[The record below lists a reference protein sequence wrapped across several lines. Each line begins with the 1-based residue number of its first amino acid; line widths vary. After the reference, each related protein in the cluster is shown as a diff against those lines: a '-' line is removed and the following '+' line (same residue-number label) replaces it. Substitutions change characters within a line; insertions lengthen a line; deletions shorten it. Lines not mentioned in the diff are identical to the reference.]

1 MQTKAS
7 TPLKILGVVIGALL
21 VLPTLVVIP
30 MSFSSGDML
39 SFPPQGFSMRW
50 YRFVFT
56 DPTWTSAMAESIR
69 VAILTMVLSG
79 ILGLATALAI
89 VRGRL
94 SFKGPLQVLVLSPMI
109 MPLVVLAVGM
119 YFVFS
124 DWRILG
130 SVGGLVLAHSVVAYP
145 LVYLSVSTSLQGLD
159 ETLELASASLGAGR
173 LYTLRR
179 VILPLIAP
187 GVLTGALFAF
197 TMSWDELILS
207 IFLAGP
213 TVKTLPVRMW
223 EQIQTELTPAL
234 AVAATLVMTLTITLI
249 LVAAWITSTRRKAL
263 KL

>member
-1 MQTKAS
+1 MQPTAS
-7 TPLKILGVVIGALL
+7 RFLKVVGIIIGALL
-21 VLPTLVVIP
+21 VLPTLVVVP
-30 MSFSSGDML
+30 MSFSSSDIL
-39 SFPPQGFSMRW
+39 SFPPENLSLRW
-50 YRFVFT
+50 YRFVFS
-56 DPTWTSAMAESIR
+56 DPTWTSAIAESIR
-69 VAILTMVLSG
+69 VAILTTILAG
-79 ILGLATALAI
+79 LLGLATALAM
-89 VRGRL
+89 VRGRIRI
-94 SFKGPLQVLVLSPMI
+94 KGPLQVLALSPMI
-109 MPLVVLAVGM
+109 MPLVVLAIGM

-145 LVYLSVSTSLQGLD
+145 LVYLSVSTSLQGMD
-159 ETLELASASLGAGR
+159 ESLEMASASLGANR

-179 VILPLIAP
+179 VILPIIAP
-187 GVLTGALFAF
+187 GVFTGALFAF

-207 IFLAGP
+207 IFLSGP

-249 LVAAWITSTRRKAL
+249 LIAAWIASTRRKAL

>member
-1 MQTKAS
+1 MQPTAS
-7 TPLKILGVVIGALL
+7 RTLKIIGFVIGALL
-21 VLPTLVVIP
+21 VLPTLVVVP
-30 MSFSSGDML
+30 MSFSSSDIL
-39 SFPPQGFSMRW
+39 SFPPEDLSLRW
-50 YRFVFT
+50 YRFVFS
-56 DPTWTSAMAESIR
+56 DPTWTSAIVESIR
-69 VAILTMVLSG
+69 VAILTTILSG
-79 ILGLATALAI
+79 LLGLATALAI
-89 VRGRL
+89 VRGR
-94 SFKGPLQVLVLSPMI
+94 FRGKGPLQVLVLSPMI

-145 LVYLSVSTSLQGLD
+145 LVYLSVSTSLQGMD
-159 ETLELASASLGAGR
+159 ESLEMASASLGANR

-187 GVLTGALFAF
+187 GVFTGALFAF

-207 IFLAGP
+207 IFLSGP

-249 LVAAWITSTRRKAL
+249 LIAAWIASTRRKAL